1 MNSSRIAGKFLEGEL
16 GALDNLMQAIAERH
30 GREVKPMGAR
40 IEPILIGGLGVLVL
54 GVFLPIW
61 DMGKAV
67 IYK

>member
-1 MNSSRIAGKFLEGEL
+1 
-16 GALDNLMQAIAERH
+16 MQAIAERH
-30 GREVKPMGAR
+30 EREVKPMGAR
-40 IEPILIGGLGVLVL
+40 IESILIVGLGVLVL